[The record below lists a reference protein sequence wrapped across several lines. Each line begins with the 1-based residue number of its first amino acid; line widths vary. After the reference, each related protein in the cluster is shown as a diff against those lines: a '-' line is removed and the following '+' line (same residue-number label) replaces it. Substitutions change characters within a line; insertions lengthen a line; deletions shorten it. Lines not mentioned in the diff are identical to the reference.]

1 MDYFFFSAA
10 YLKNLG
16 KRYAYKFDFA
26 GLAAATQPQATDAS
40 YKYQSDFLM
49 SPYHGA
55 KLSSFMSPHH
65 SMTSSS
71 GKSYNNN
78 NDTTRILFSSFQ
90 FHSDGKQHFKLPSI
104 IFLFL
109 LREEANSTISGSHK
123 NYFSSSSS
131 SCAFFIATSILNFQS
146 SFHSNNGNIRHYK
159 NLSLID
165 FNQSSGVTMSR

>member
-1 MDYFFFSAA
+1 MVSQTERENFSQ
-10 YLKNLG
+10 LTNLWIIFLCLHENLG

-71 GKSYNNN
+71 GKSNNN
-78 NDTTRILFSSFQ
+78 DKDTTRILSFSFP

-123 NYFSSSSS
+123 NYS
-131 SCAFFIATSILNFQS
+131 SCAFFLQPLPF
-146 SFHSNNGNIRHYK
+146 
-159 NLSLID
+159 
-165 FNQSSGVTMSR
+165 